1 MKVMQ
6 NIKRIAIGI
15 MLLSFALAWPTVSV
29 AAEAESIDIVDYG
42 LYKTTFDQWK
52 TAPKTARGEIELV
65 DSKELVELTEDIPG
79 SAGTEFGI
87 RYVVNGRKEGKKV
100 RLLVRVSH
108 SDLNSSEEWVISRQ
122 VGTPAF
128 DGWKFDTDSQIV
140 PGNLTI
146 ELFHKGTKLA
156 EQSFTI
162 YEP

>member
-1 MKVMQ
+1 
-6 NIKRIAIGI
+6 
-15 MLLSFALAWPTVSV
+15 L
-29 AAEAESIDIVDYG
+29 
-42 LYKTTFDQWK
+42 
-52 TAPKTARGEIELV
+52 
-65 DSKELVELTEDIPG
+65 LTEDIPG

-87 RYVVNGRKEGKKV
+87 RYVINGSKEGKKI